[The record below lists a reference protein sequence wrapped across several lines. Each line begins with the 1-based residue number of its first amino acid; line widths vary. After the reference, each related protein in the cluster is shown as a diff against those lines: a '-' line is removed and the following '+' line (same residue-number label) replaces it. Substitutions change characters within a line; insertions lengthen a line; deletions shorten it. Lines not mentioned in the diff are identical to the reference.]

1 MAMRRR
7 DFLRTAGATL
17 IATSGVGALGRGR
30 AEAAASELSGK
41 VVFWDQIGPDDYAR
55 KAQADF
61 QEAFKKAYPNVNME
75 MTLFGYG
82 DYLDKLRLAL
92 RGNDP
97 LDVVRLHFSWIP
109 EIVNG
114 GYLVEL
120 DPAKFGLSKDS
131 FTPGAVQIGTRQ
143 GKFLTIP
150 SSNECMILI
159 YNKGLFK
166 AAGFDPEKAPDT
178 WEQVAEYSK
187 QIKEKTGKF
196 GYGMVARLNHG
207 NTGFRILPVMWG
219 YGGSIFDELDPT
231 PQNKEIRIN
240 REGTIKALEL
250 YHRMY
255 AVDKSVSPTALTD
268 AQPEVSTQ
276 FLNGQ
281 VAMIIAHAN
290 DASDAKRKNPDLN
303 VGATLMPK
311 GPVRRA
317 AVLGGFEMGL
327 LKTSKNPAAAMALI
341 KMFLDPEWLPQI
353 IGDNSNPGTT
363 EALRSKAQA
372 ERERRNP
379 FHKPY
384 KEMLAYGVVQPQV
397 PQLATIWNEVIPTML
412 QEAITGKKTAKLSA
426 DDAAKS
432 IADLMK
438 A

>member
-1 MAMRRR
+1 M
-7 DFLRTAGATL
+7 GC
-17 IATSGVGALGRGR
+17 S
-30 AEAAASELSGK
+30 AAADPSGK
-41 VVFWDQIGPDDYAR
+41 VVFWDQIGPDDFAR

-61 QEAFKKAYPNVNME
+61 QAAFRKAYPKVDLE

-82 DYLDKLRLAL
+82 DYLDKMRLAV

-97 LDVVRLHFSWIP
+97 LDVVRVHFSWIP
-109 EIVNG
+109 EFVDTG
-114 GYLVEL
+114 TFVEL
-120 DPAKFGLSKDS
+120 DPKTFGLTNDS
-131 FTPGAVQIGTRQ
+131 FTKGAVQIGTRN
-143 GKFLTIP
+143 GKFMTMP
-150 SSNECMILI
+150 SSNECMMLI

-166 AAGFDPEKAPDT
+166 AAGLDPEKVPDT
-178 WEQVAEYSK
+178 WEQLADYAK

-207 NTGFRILPVMWG
+207 NTPFRVVPVIWG
-219 YGGSIFDELDPT
+219 YGGSIFDELDPA
-231 PQNKEIRIN
+231 PKNKDIRIN
-240 REGTIKALEL
+240 GEGTVKALEI

-281 VAMIIAHAN
+281 VAMIIAHAD
-290 DASDAKRKNPDLN
+290 DAGNAKRKNPDLN
-303 VGATLMPK
+303 VGAGLLPR

-317 AVLGGFEMGL
+317 AVLGGFQLGL
-327 LKTSKNPAAAMALI
+327 LKTSKSPVAAAALM
-341 KMFLDPEWLPQI
+341 KMFLDAEWLPQI
-353 IGDNSNPGTT
+353 LGDNSNPGTK

-397 PQLATIWNEVIPTML
+397 PQLAPIWNQVIPTML
-412 QEAITGKKTAKLSA
+412 QEALTGKKTAKQAA
-426 DDAAKS
+426 DDAAKE
-432 IADLMK
+432 IGTIMK
-438 A
+438 G

>member
-1 MAMRRR
+1 MTMRRR
-7 DFLRTAGATL
+7 EFLQAAGATL
-17 IATSGVGALGRGR
+17 ITSTGLGVLGSGR
-30 AEAAASELSGK
+30 SDAASTEPSGK
-41 VVFWDQIGPDDYAR
+41 LVFWDQIGPDDFAR

-61 QEAFKKAYPNVNME
+61 QAAFKKAYPKVDLE
-75 MTLFGYG
+75 MTVFGYG
-82 DYLDKLRLAL
+82 DYLDKMRLAI

-97 LDVVRLHFSWIP
+97 LDVVRVHFSWIP
-109 EIVNG
+109 EFADSGIFVP
-114 GYLVEL
+114 L
-120 DPAKFGLSKDS
+120 DPKDFGLTKDS

-143 GKFLTIP
+143 GKFMTLP
-150 SSNECMILI
+150 SSNECMMLI

-166 AAGFDPEKAPDT
+166 AAGLDPEKAPDT
-178 WEQVAEYSK
+178 WEQVAAYSK

-207 NTGFRILPVMWG
+207 NTPFRIVPVMWG
-219 YGGSIFDELDPT
+219 YGGSIFDELDPA
-231 PQNKEIRIN
+231 PKNKEIRIN
-240 REGTIKALEL
+240 GEGTVKALEM
-250 YHRMY
+250 YQRMY

-303 VGATLMPK
+303 VGAGLMPR

-317 AVLGGFEMGL
+317 AVLGGFQLAL
-327 LKTSKNPAAAMALI
+327 LKTSKNPVAAMALM
-341 KMFLDPEWLPQI
+341 KMFMDPEWLPQI
-353 IGDNSNPGTT
+353 LGDNSNPATK
-363 EALRSKAQA
+363 EALASKAQA

-397 PQLATIWNEVIPTML
+397 PQLAPIWNEAIPTML
-412 QEAITGKKTAKLSA
+412 QETITGKKSAKQAA
-426 DDAAKS
+426 DDAAKA
-432 IADLMK
+432 IRTIQ
-438 A
+438 